1 MGYCKNCGKEIDDG
15 TKFCPDCGA
24 TLEEQPQVETKPEVP
39 RWEGENGEEKKG
51 LVYAGFAL
59 ALCSIFTL
67 FFNILLSF
75 ALGAVA
81 LIIYFTSKNDVSDSS
96 LQKFSKATM
105 YASIAA
111 LAIGLIILC
120 VAYGAEANRKAQEQ
134 EAIDAIMSG
143 LLTMF

>member
-67 FFNILLSF
+67 FAFICSWCRRAAYLF
-75 ALGAVA
+75 
-81 LIIYFTSKNDVSDSS
+81 YFK
-96 LQKFSKATM
+96 K
-105 YASIAA
+105 
-111 LAIGLIILC
+111 
-120 VAYGAEANRKAQEQ
+120 
-134 EAIDAIMSG
+134 
-143 LLTMF
+143 

>member
-1 MGYCKNCGKEIDDG
+1 
-15 TKFCPDCGA
+15 
-24 TLEEQPQVETKPEVP
+24 
-39 RWEGENGEEKKG
+39 
-51 LVYAGFAL
+51 
-59 ALCSIFTL
+59 
-67 FFNILLSF
+67 
-75 ALGAVA
+75 
-81 LIIYFTSKNDVSDSS
+81 
-96 LQKFSKATM
+96 M